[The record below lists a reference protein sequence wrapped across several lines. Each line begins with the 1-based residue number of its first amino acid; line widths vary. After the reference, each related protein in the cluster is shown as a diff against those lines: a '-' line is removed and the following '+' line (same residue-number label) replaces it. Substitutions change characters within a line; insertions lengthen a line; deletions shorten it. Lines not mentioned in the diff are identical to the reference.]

1 MIYQCIVIHSRV
13 VALTELHWTQKLVLI
28 LQYWIMVIGSMSH
41 SQLADWYLACITF
54 HKCLFLFVC
63 FCFVLF
69 FFIDFW
75 NFPSQDIDFWY
86 RSCKGRQ
93 CLLNIKL
100 NTCCKKCILVFLI
113 RHGSGKRCAD
123 REILLVLK
131 ALCGSYLLVGF
142 ATSWYKKESPAHLS
156 ALFLMRQLSASELIS
171 GEEEME
177 FPKLAELI

>member
-1 MIYQCIVIHSRV
+1 MWCSILLLCTRSCSKSCEYTVWLWCQKKEQESLGWSDFHQRLYCCSGSLVAPKYLRCCRCLHSY
-13 VALTELHWTQKLVLI
+13 LTAT
-28 LQYWIMVIGSMSH
+28 
-41 SQLADWYLACITF
+41 
-54 HKCLFLFVC
+54 
-63 FCFVLF
+63 
-69 FFIDFW
+69 DFW

-86 RSCKGRQ
+86 WSCKGRQ

>member
-1 MIYQCIVIHSRV
+1 
-13 VALTELHWTQKLVLI
+13 
-28 LQYWIMVIGSMSH
+28 
-41 SQLADWYLACITF
+41 
-54 HKCLFLFVC
+54 
-63 FCFVLF
+63 
-69 FFIDFW
+69 
-75 NFPSQDIDFWY
+75 
-86 RSCKGRQ
+86 
-93 CLLNIKL
+93 
-100 NTCCKKCILVFLI
+100 LI